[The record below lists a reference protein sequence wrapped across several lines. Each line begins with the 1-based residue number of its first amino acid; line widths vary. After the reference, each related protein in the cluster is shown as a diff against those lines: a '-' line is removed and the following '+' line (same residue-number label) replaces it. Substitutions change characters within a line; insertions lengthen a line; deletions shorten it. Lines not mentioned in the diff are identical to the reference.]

1 MKIDVGVLNEK
12 EVVTTNNDG
21 QINMRLSKDA
31 TTIVFQM
38 FTKNIYSNPIGT
50 IVREITSN
58 CFDSHIEANVNK
70 PVIIRKTFDKKDN
83 TYYISFIDFGVGISP
98 ERMKE
103 IYSVYFESTKRDD
116 NNQIGGYGIGAKS
129 VLAYR
134 RITGYGTN
142 EYDNSFYVITTFN
155 KIKYYYCIYE
165 GKESPVISLL
175 HSESTTDGNGT
186 EIKIPVLEK
195 DIPTFEREMVK
206 QLYYFENI
214 IFEGIDKNNNYDLK
228 PTNDYQIVKG
238 KSFYYRGN
246 DYSKYI
252 HVCLGKVA
260 YPIDY
265 NVLNLNQSEYYLP
278 IAIKFNVGDIK
289 VTVSREQLDYDENTI
304 RLIKKKLIEVKEELI
319 SLLNKQ
325 FKNIVT
331 LKDFFE
337 YTQNYNILKFGNGKS
352 LNLQG
357 LIKKEDIDLSNFRY
371 KELKLNALTKDTSL
385 FNFFFNIRRL
395 GDKPKKYEKKEF
407 YGEYNSLISDKNIY
421 YVENEFKRKQIK
433 STYLKSLHKTYYLIT
448 KRNILNN
455 RLDISDI
462 FKIALNSTTDEN
474 GKPVKIVKT
483 MLKMQEEFFN
493 IVRENAINYDNLE
506 LPDNFVIKRISK
518 KKNDFSDITIPVK
531 FIHHSI
537 NRIKVEKL
545 EKFNGVIFYSNLE
558 EEYKLNNSLKIF
570 ELLFD
575 NNHLIW
581 GYCKYNDNFKSYNHN
596 ITNNGIMFIRVAQNN
611 IKYLESCKNAYHISQ
626 FTNKMLYRKRDL
638 VINYLQSNEIFSKY
652 QNLSPLYKRYDFN
665 SINEKYGKIILKV
678 NEYFKKLNNINTDI
692 KYHKDELIRLLNI
705 GDIELNDEQKD
716 IMKKLEQLYQ
726 LEENNE
732 KILRYFNTYNINY
745 NKVLDDVLV
754 DILKKVMVF

>member
-581 GYCKYNDNFKSYNHN
+581 DYSKYNDNFKSYNHN

>member
-581 GYCKYNDNFKSYNHN
+581 GYSKYNDNFKSYNHN

-692 KYHKDELIRLLNI
+692 EYHKDELIRLLNI

>member
-545 EKFNGVIFYSNLE
+545 E
-558 EEYKLNNSLKIF
+558 
-570 ELLFD
+570 
-575 NNHLIW
+575 
-581 GYCKYNDNFKSYNHN
+581 
-596 ITNNGIMFIRVAQNN
+596 
-611 IKYLESCKNAYHISQ
+611 
-626 FTNKMLYRKRDL
+626 
-638 VINYLQSNEIFSKY
+638 
-652 QNLSPLYKRYDFN
+652 
-665 SINEKYGKIILKV
+665 
-678 NEYFKKLNNINTDI
+678 
-692 KYHKDELIRLLNI
+692 
-705 GDIELNDEQKD
+705 
-716 IMKKLEQLYQ
+716 
-726 LEENNE
+726 
-732 KILRYFNTYNINY
+732 
-745 NKVLDDVLV
+745 
-754 DILKKVMVF
+754 

>member
-12 EVVTTNNDG
+12 EVVTTNMMDQLICVCLKMPYHCFSN
-21 QINMRLSKDA
+21 
-31 TTIVFQM
+31 V
-38 FTKNIYSNPIGT
+38 TKNIYSNPIGT

-581 GYCKYNDNFKSYNHN
+581 GYSKYNDNFKSYNHN

-692 KYHKDELIRLLNI
+692 EYHKDELIRLLNI

>member
-581 GYCKYNDNFKSYNHN
+581 GYSKYNDNFKSYNHN